1 MRLFLDELIAYG
13 GYGRVYRAHTTDS
26 HQPRRVFAVKKLHTT
41 RRVKAPMLRHE
52 ACAMISLRGHA
63 SFPEVYAWGRTQYYE
78 YLALEE
84 LGSDIYEPS
93 KSASGLT
100 MRNLIALTCQ
110 MIDALE
116 YVHSRHLVH
125 CDVKPGNFL
134 FERNPTGRIKLVDW
148 GTAKIYRDPATRVHR
163 PEDSIPTLIG
173 TRAFT
178 SINVHYHIRPTRRDD
193 MESLAYTILSLLYDS
208 LPWFTCKRNNEAYL
222 RKKLKWSGAA
232 IGNGYP
238 AVFGAFLD
246 HARALSFDGEPDYA
260 TWRDLFVAVA
270 PGLPEPPL
278 FSLSDASTRV
288 GQHFWP
294 SDVQPVPVRTPPR
307 SYAQGIYG
315 DDDNWV
321 PTSTWSNPVNV
332 SDDDLLGDE
341 QETVARCLERIDE
354 TPGMDEPWL
363 HEAIGYPPETIIPY

>member
-13 GYGRVYRAHTTDS
+13 GHGRVYRAHTTDRD
-26 HQPRRVFAVKKLHTT
+26 QPRRVFAVKKLHTT
-41 RRVKAPMLRHE
+41 RRAKAPMLRHE

-78 YLALEE
+78 YLVLEE
-84 LGSDIYEPS
+84 LERV
-93 KSASGLT
+93 GLT

-134 FERNPTGRIKLVDW
+134 FERNPTYRIKLVDW

-163 PEDSIPTLIG
+163 PEDSIRDPATRVHRPEDSIPTLVG
-173 TRAFT
+173 TRAFA
-178 SINVHYHIRPTRRDD
+178 SINGPLV
-193 MESLAYTILSLLYDS
+193 MEFLAYTILALLCDS

-222 RKKLKWSGAA
+222 REKLKWSGTA

-238 AVFGAFLD
+238 APA
-246 HARALSFDGEPDYA
+246 YA
-260 TWRDLFVAVA
+260 TWRDLFKAVSA
-270 PGLPEPPL
+270 GLPEPPL
-278 FSLSDASTRV
+278 FSLSDTSA
-288 GQHFWP
+288 
-294 SDVQPVPVRTPPR
+294 PR
-307 SYAQGIYG
+307 A
-315 DDDNWV
+315 WV
-321 PTSTWSNPVNV
+321 PTSTWSNPVSV
-332 SDDDLLGDE
+332 PDDDLLGDE
-341 QETVARCLERIDE
+341 QGTVAQCLERIDE
-354 TPGMDEPWL
+354 APGMDEPWL